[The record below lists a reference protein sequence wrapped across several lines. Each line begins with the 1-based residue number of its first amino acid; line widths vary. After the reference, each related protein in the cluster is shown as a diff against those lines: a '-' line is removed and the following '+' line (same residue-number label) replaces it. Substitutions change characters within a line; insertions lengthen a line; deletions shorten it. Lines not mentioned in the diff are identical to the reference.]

1 MREGKLLPPIQKF
14 SNPEP
19 LAYQSSALTT
29 IPHCS
34 LVTCGCERT
43 GGGEERVGGCRIN
56 KNRQRIPLS
65 NVEKESMDGSMQSCQ
80 RNKPGLA
87 RLSRR
92 RAGEKQEAVWVNR
105 KRPRDRYYPIL
116 QCLTRVSVLSPIVAS
131 L

>member
-65 NVEKESMDGSMQSCQ
+65 NVEKESMDGSMQ
-80 RNKPGLA
+80 RAVRETNPDWLA
-87 RLSRR
+87 CR
-92 RAGEKQEAVWVNR
+92 GEKQEAVWVNR

>member
-1 MREGKLLPPIQKF
+1 MGEGKLLPPIQNF

-65 NVEKESMDGSMQSCQ
+65 NVEKESMDGSMQRAVRETNPDWLAC
-80 RNKPGLA
+80 RGEGLVKNKKPFGSTENVPGIATTQSFSVSLE
-87 RLSRR
+87 SR
-92 RAGEKQEAVWVNR
+92 
-105 KRPRDRYYPIL
+105 Y
-116 QCLTRVSVLSPIVAS
+116 
-131 L
+131 